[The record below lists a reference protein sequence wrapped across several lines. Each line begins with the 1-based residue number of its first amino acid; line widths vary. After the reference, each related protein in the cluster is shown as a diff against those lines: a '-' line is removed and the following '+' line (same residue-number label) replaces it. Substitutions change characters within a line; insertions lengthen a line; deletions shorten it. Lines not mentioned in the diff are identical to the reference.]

1 MCSIYERHMKKM
13 KRWSQIYEWSKR
25 VRTYLEE
32 DFSSSSLDEEILSFA
47 VLRNDC
53 LIRIICGGKD
63 WNKGVSMRRR
73 LLGNYDGEI
82 HVGL

>member
-1 MCSIYERHMKKM
+1 MNGPKESGLIWRKIFPLRLLTRK
-13 KRWSQIYEWSKR
+13 
-25 VRTYLEE
+25 
-32 DFSSSSLDEEILSFA
+32 ILSFA

-63 WNKGVSMRRR
+63 RNKGVSMRRR

>member
-1 MCSIYERHMKKM
+1 MCSIYERHMEKM
-13 KRWSQIYEWSKR
+13 KKWSQIYEWSKR

-32 DFSSSSLDEEILSFA
+32 DFSSSSLDEEDIIVRRVTERLSDPDY
-47 VLRNDC
+47 LR
-53 LIRIICGGKD
+53 GKD
-63 WNKGVSMRRR
+63 RNKGVSMRRR

>member
-1 MCSIYERHMKKM
+1 MCSIYERHMEKM
-13 KRWSQIYEWSKR
+13 KKWSQIYEWSKR

-32 DFSSSSLDEEILSFA
+32 DFSSSSLDEEDII
-47 VLRNDC
+47 VRNDC

-63 WNKGVSMRRR
+63 RNKGVSMRRR

>member
-1 MCSIYERHMKKM
+1 MCSIYERHMEKM
-13 KRWSQIYEWSKR
+13 KKWSQIYEWSKR

-32 DFSSSSLDEEILSFA
+32 DFSSSSLDEEDII
-47 VLRNDC
+47 VRHVTE
-53 LIRIICGGKD
+53 RIICGGKD
-63 WNKGVSMRRR
+63 RNKGVLMRRR